1 VGFVIWVLAVKG
13 STGSGLR
20 GELHY
25 ESQQRRAKAERVEWA
40 QYSPQGRRENQVKTP
55 TSVAGSYGCPPV
67 ASTASSI
74 LFLAR

>member
-25 ESQQRRAKAERVEWA
+25 ESQQRKDLKRWLTFQTNLLERTL
-40 QYSPQGRRENQVKTP
+40 PLILLGGRREANNTRVVMGTSLKIFTGP
-55 TSVAGSYGCPPV
+55 T
-67 ASTASSI
+67 
-74 LFLAR
+74 